1 LHCFQWYL
9 ILQVMIAANHQKN
22 AAGYGHQIYH
32 PQIPQFGLQRGPPC
46 SQFWTLRN
54 NYTRDKRNMR
64 RAKKSS
70 KEQIKE
76 KSLTQAKKHPLLGA
90 KAMVGVDL

>member
-1 LHCFQWYL
+1 
-9 ILQVMIAANHQKN
+9 
-22 AAGYGHQIYH
+22 
-32 PQIPQFGLQRGPPC
+32 
-46 SQFWTLRN
+46 
-54 NYTRDKRNMR
+54 MR